1 MVKVQG
7 RRGADRW
14 PQAATDQ
21 TEMSVLI
28 LLLVMAP
35 VLVAELMPTEYAQ
48 RLAWYEAEALLV
60 MVLLAGALLRER
72 RWSMRIALLSGIALH
87 ALSFGCGLLSDSA
100 ACDSGTGLPG
110 VGIAVLIALAFV
122 AEWLERLE
130 RGRCRPK
137 KMT

>member
-1 MVKVQG
+1 
-7 RRGADRW
+7 
-14 PQAATDQ
+14 
-21 TEMSVLI
+21 MSVLL
-28 LLLVMAP
+28 LLLVMSP

-48 RLAWYEAEALLV
+48 RLAWYEVEALLV
-60 MVLLAGALLRER
+60 MVLLSVAILRER
-72 RWSMRIALLSGIALH
+72 RLSMRIALLAGIAIH
-87 ALSFGCGLLSDSA
+87 ALSFGCGLLNDSA

-110 VGIAVLIALAFV
+110 VGLAVLIALAFV